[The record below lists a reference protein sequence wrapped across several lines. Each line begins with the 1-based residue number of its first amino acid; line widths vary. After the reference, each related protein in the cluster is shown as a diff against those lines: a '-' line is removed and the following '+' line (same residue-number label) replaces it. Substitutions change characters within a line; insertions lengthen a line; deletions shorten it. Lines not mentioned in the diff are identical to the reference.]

1 VANQL
6 DPKQGKQLHLLE
18 EYAADVTTIM
28 ARTEMKV
35 GEHLENA
42 EALMVWWLTKG
53 GVKARYSTRNNFVVQ
68 FSNVFL
74 RSQPFFM
81 YFLQSSLD
89 VLMWWTKTKLTAEVR
104 VNMVH
109 LWWWRVGIVKKESCM
124 KV

>member
-1 VANQL
+1 VGLTVN
-6 DPKQGKQLHLLE
+6 GK
-18 EYAADVTTIM
+18 
-28 ARTEMKV
+28 
-35 GEHLENA
+35 
-42 EALMVWWLTKG
+42 
-53 GVKARYSTRNNFVVQ
+53 KARYSTRNNFVVQ

-89 VLMWWTKTKLTAEVR
+89 VLMWWTKTKLMAEVH

-109 LWWWRVGIVKKESCM
+109 LWWWHVGIVKKESCM